1 MNGLETW
8 KQVIINQPKVIK
20 NVLEKANIR
29 KDKIDLFIFHQA
41 NKNLLNYL
49 SNKLGI
55 EKDKT
60 YTTVEKYGNTADASI
75 AITLN
80 DALKR
85 KNSEEGQIF

>member
-1 MNGLETW
+1 M
-8 KQVIINQPKVIK
+8 
-20 NVLEKANIR
+20 
-29 KDKIDLFIFHQA
+29 FIFHQA

-80 DALKR
+80 DALKEKIQKR
-85 KNSEEGQIF
+85 IKYFGFRVGADLFLEHQYLNGTKKYAYKKI

>member
-1 MNGLETW
+1 MCL
-8 KQVIINQPKVIK
+8 KKLKFVRIK
-20 NVLEKANIR
+20 SIV
-29 KDKIDLFIFHQA
+29 IFHQA

-75 AITLN
+75 VITKRRF
-80 DALKR
+80 KR
-85 KNSEEGQIF
+85 KNSEEDQIFWFQESGGICFGASIFKWY